1 MIPRSG
7 DAPDRRRCEMIEMS
21 HHSPYYKIYTRVF
34 TIKSQTHDLIYRIC
48 TFLSVCAAPPLI
60 LHRPGADPRLCT
72 TGLRPRAQTSTAR
85 RFRRPAKRNAPHS
98 SRPRSNLRRSARG
111 RDPLGARRPTHIVPS
126 PCRARRACKRAARRP
141 RVGLHHRSTRPT
153 EAHRR
158 VCSIEAHRS
167 TSKHIEGSAP
177 SKLHRSTRLTCLK
190 WQRGTLVPL

>member
-1 MIPRSG
+1 
-7 DAPDRRRCEMIEMS
+7 MS

-98 SRPRSNLRRSARG
+98 SRPRSNLRRSARD
-111 RDPLGARRPTHIVPS
+111 RDPTCAAQLEAEIHSARGVLRTSSHRHAEHVV
-126 PCRARRACKRAARRP
+126 RASELHVGPAWVCTIEAYRRI
-141 RVGLHHRSTRPT
+141 
-153 EAHRR
+153 
-158 VCSIEAHRS
+158 CSIELHVGPAWVCTIEARGPP
-167 TSKHIEGSAP
+167 KHIEGSAP

>member
-1 MIPRSG
+1 MHVSQRL
-7 DAPDRRRCEMIEMS
+7 RR
-21 HHSPYYKIYTRVF
+21 TAF
-34 TIKSQTHDLIYRIC
+34 DL
-48 TFLSVCAAPPLI
+48 
-60 LHRPGADPRLCT
+60 
-72 TGLRPRAQTSTAR
+72 TSTR
-85 RFRRPAKRNAPHS
+85 CRSTTMHYRPPSPRTNVHGSSIPTSSEAQRAAQLETEIQPAPLS

-126 PCRARRACKRAARRP
+126 PCRARRACKRAARRPRVGLHHRSISKDLLHRAARRP